1 MRGKAP
7 KCLQRGKATLSLFQ
21 NLRNVQAKQRALSKT
36 SCNVYDML
44 RKYHHHHSS
53 FWHLLY
59 DNNQWKI
66 SNWSEII
73 SWRIFAQS
81 RLYAFL
87 KKHFPEITT
96 IACRTKIPC
105 VCVLKICIELY
116 LLPSSPRLLYFRCM
130 TTLVCLDA
138 FSHTYRNI
146 NISNLRYLQDL
157 QYSNSQPF
165 KTTLRFAIN
174 SIYLYSC
181 DRLVWDSS
189 GLTSLIQILPYQ
201 MLNFFF
207 MYILWGLRWQSSAFP
222 CLGL

>member
-1 MRGKAP
+1 M
-7 KCLQRGKATLSLFQ
+7 
-21 NLRNVQAKQRALSKT
+21 QAKQRALSKT

-146 NISNLRYLQDL
+146 NISNHCQTWFGCEIEVIFQWRPHR
-157 QYSNSQPF
+157 SEKSQN
-165 KTTLRFAIN
+165 LGHEDGSDAGNLEI
-174 SIYLYSC
+174 
-181 DRLVWDSS
+181 W
-189 GLTSLIQILPYQ
+189 LILE
-201 MLNFFF
+201 F
-207 MYILWGLRWQSSAFP
+207 
-222 CLGL
+222 CLCTHFLHDKRKI

>member
-7 KCLQRGKATLSLFQ
+7 KCLQRGKTTLSLFQ

-73 SWRIFAQS
+73 SWCIFAQS

-146 NISNLRYLQDL
+146 NISNHKSTPHVPVLKIEFGPPHTDFGSVWSPQIARKFWHIQQTTNMDILLQ
-157 QYSNSQPF
+157 
-165 KTTLRFAIN
+165 
-174 SIYLYSC
+174 C
-181 DRLVWDSS
+181 
-189 GLTSLIQILPYQ
+189 
-201 MLNFFF
+201 
-207 MYILWGLRWQSSAFP
+207 
-222 CLGL
+222 